1 MCGVTLDGKRLRV
14 CSLSEC
20 KSWGPAA
27 DMSAPESGS
36 ACVSHEPLVDSM
48 RILTVGA
55 GSVAVTYLMVD
66 SWES

>member
-1 MCGVTLDGKRLRV
+1 M

-27 DMSAPESGS
+27 DISAPESGS
-36 ACVSHEPLVDSM
+36 ACVSHEPLVDNM

-55 GSVAVTYLMVD
+55 GSVVVTCIMVD
-66 SWES
+66 S